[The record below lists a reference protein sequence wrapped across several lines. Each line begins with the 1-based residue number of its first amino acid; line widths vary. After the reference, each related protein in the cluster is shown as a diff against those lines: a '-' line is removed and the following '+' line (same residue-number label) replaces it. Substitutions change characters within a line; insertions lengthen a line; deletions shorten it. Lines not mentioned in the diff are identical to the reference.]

1 MIVVK
6 KYDGNEQKR
15 KNIINRADTEDLFYD
30 GKPLKLRTVTKM
42 KEGDEIMFDL
52 VKRISQRAQYLD
64 EMIIRVRRKVDAA
77 PENRLR
83 IDASGTKPRYCEV
96 DKEDTIVRYLSEK
109 DMAQVEA
116 LAQKS
121 YDKKVL
127 SAACRERDVLEKMM
141 QIYPKL
147 PAEGIID
154 LLSQERQKLVIPVVP
169 TKEEMIR
176 EFRAQT
182 FEPHPI
188 PVGDT
193 GLETDRGE
201 IVRTRAEY
209 IIAND
214 INRTEAQ
221 YHYEKPLFLE
231 GWGTVY
237 PDFTILN
244 VRTGKIYYWE
254 HLGMTNDPGY
264 IQKSIR
270 KIEAYAKNGYY
281 PGEKLI
287 LSSETVDH
295 ETGEIRI
302 DVQLIK
308 QLVRKYCT

>member
-6 KYDGNEQKR
+6 IYDGNEQKR

-169 TKEEMIR
+169 T
-176 EFRAQT
+176 
-182 FEPHPI
+182 
-188 PVGDT
+188 
-193 GLETDRGE
+193 DR
-201 IVRTRAEY
+201 
-209 IIAND
+209 
-214 INRTEAQ
+214 
-221 YHYEKPLFLE
+221 
-231 GWGTVY
+231 
-237 PDFTILN
+237 
-244 VRTGKIYYWE
+244 
-254 HLGMTNDPGY
+254 
-264 IQKSIR
+264 KS
-270 KIEAYAKNGYY
+270 
-281 PGEKLI
+281 
-287 LSSETVDH
+287 V
-295 ETGEIRI
+295 
-302 DVQLIK
+302 V
-308 QLVRKYCT
+308 